1 MITIGEGIS
10 RVRRSLKAV
19 KLDAFMTDRHIYSM
33 MLRATRFLIR
43 RMDAQNKL
51 MMFKTL
57 FQTINRLELIE
68 VDRVEAKCKCYDVES
83 GCKFKRTKEKLPPIF
98 DGYWGPM
105 IRTVSSID
113 GMIEVNPTYRTSWE
127 KMSSLKTFKYNKSQ
141 YYWYQDGYLYFPN
154 LEWDEIMIEAMFE
167 EDVSNYGC
175 EDECINRKDQ
185 RFMVPSGLHEEV
197 EKMIMQDLG
206 FTLQIPPDQQHDN
219 KNAVR

>member
-10 RVRRSLKAV
+10 RIRRTLKSV
-19 KLDAFMTDRHIYSM
+19 KHDAFLTDRHIYSM
-33 MLRATRFLIR
+33 MMRTARFLIR
-43 RMDAQNKL
+43 RQDSQSKL

-68 VDRVEAKCKCYDVES
+68 VDRVEAKCKCNDVES
-83 GCKFKRTKEKLPPIF
+83 GCKFKRTKDKLPPIF

-113 GMIEVNPTYRTSWE
+113 GSTEVNPTYRQTWE
-127 KMSSLKTFKYNKSQ
+127 KLSSLKTFKYNKGL

-154 LEWDEIMIEAMFE
+154 LDWDEIMIEAMFE

-175 EDECINRKDQ
+175 APLCLRKQDE
-185 RFMVPSGLHEEV
+185 RFMVPSGLHEEI
-197 EKMIMQDLG
+197 EKMMLQEMGL
-206 FTLQIPPDQQHDN
+206 TLQIPPDQQHDN
-219 KNAVR
+219 KNIMR